1 VEHREAAVKS
11 DPFAASEPAP
21 AQGRRYDASRRRA
34 HAERVRDA
42 IVETARAQFLAGGY
56 TATTVTAIAEGAGVS
71 AETIYK
77 SFGGKPGL
85 VRAIRT
91 KALAGT
97 GAVHAETR
105 SDHLTATEQ
114 DPLEIIRGWG
124 RLTAEVAPLVAPI
137 HLLVRDAAV
146 ADPAMLDLLHE
157 MDDARLER
165 MTDNARRFAASGHL
179 RPDLSVDDAGQVMW
193 TYSSPELYELLILR
207 RRWSLDRLADFIADA
222 LGAAL
227 LGPDQRRSRAV

>member
-1 VEHREAAVKS
+1 MERTEAAVKS
-11 DPFAASEPAP
+11 NRPAGSDSAP
-21 AQGRRYDASRRRA
+21 ARARPYDASRRRA
-34 HAERVRDA
+34 QAERVRDA
-42 IVETARAQFLAGGY
+42 IVDTARTQFLAGGY
-56 TATTVTAIAEGAGVS
+56 TATTVAAIAAGAGVS

-97 GAVHAETR
+97 GPVHAETR
-105 SDHLTATEQ
+105 SDHLAATEP
-114 DPLEIIRGWG
+114 DPRVIVRGWG
-124 RLTAEVAPLVAPI
+124 ELTAEVAPLVAPV

-146 ADPAMLDLLHE
+146 ADPAMADLLQE
-157 MDDARLER
+157 MDDSRLER
-165 MTDNARRFAASGHL
+165 MTDNARRLAASGHL

-207 RRWSLDRLADFIADA
+207 RGWTLDRLADFVTDA
-222 LGAAL
+222 LTAAL
-227 LGPDQRRSRAV
+227 LRPS